1 MHRIEICGGI
11 ATGKTTLAEQ
21 IAAAGEITLIREVF
35 EEVPFW
41 KKFYE
46 NRDVYEFSKNVS
58 FLLFHAD
65 CLRAASAS
73 LNGAVCDFAF
83 LQDLSYAAIS
93 TRRGEEL
100 PILQRI
106 HAHLAK
112 SLSPADVIVYL
123 RCSTQTQLKR
133 IKGRGR
139 QAEQSIGAHYLE
151 DLNRALE
158 NDLRMLKASQ
168 GATPLIYPI
177 DTDEVDI
184 LKDRDAAGRIYADL
198 MRHIDPAVTPLPP

>member
-21 IAAAGEITLIREVF
+21 IAAAGKITLVREVF

-46 NRDVYEFSKNVS
+46 NPVVYEFSKNIS

-65 CLRAASAS
+65 CLRTASAS
-73 LNGAVCDFAF
+73 PNGAVCDFAF
-83 LQDLSYAAIS
+83 LQDMSYAAIS
-93 TRRGEEL
+93 PRRQQEL
-100 PILQRI
+100 PILRAI
-106 HAHLAK
+106 HGHLAK
-112 SLSPADVIVYL
+112 SIAPPSAIVHLY
-123 RCSTQTQLKR
+123 CSTQTQLQR
-133 IKGRGR
+133 IRGRGR
-139 QAEQSIGAHYLE
+139 QPEQSIGARYLE
-151 DLNRALE
+151 DLNGALE
-158 NDLRMLKASQ
+158 NDLRTLKASQ

-198 MRHIDPAVTPLPP
+198 MRRIDPAVTPLPT